1 MNDEII
7 KLGSLDAELVF
18 SFIRSTGPGGQN
30 VNKVNSKAEL
40 RFDVLNSQILS
51 EEQKCTILKKLKSR
65 INNESILFLSS
76 QEDRSQHKN
85 KENVIARFYELINKS
100 LKKHKKRVKT
110 KPSKASIENRLKG
123 KRKTSEKKERRKSDF
138 K

>member
-7 KLGSLDAELVF
+7 KYGSLDTELEFLFVRA
-18 SFIRSTGPGGQN
+18 SGPGGQN
-30 VNKVNSKAEL
+30 VNKVNSKAVL

-51 EEQKCTILKKLKSR
+51 EEQKNTILKKLKSR
-65 INNESILFLSS
+65 INNDGILFLSS
-76 QEDRSQHKN
+76 QEDRSQLKN
-85 KENVIARFYELINKS
+85 KENVITRFYELINKS

-123 KRKTSEKKERRKSDF
+123 KRETSEKKELRKKEF
-138 K
+138 

>member
-7 KLGSLDAELVF
+7 KYGSLDTELEFLFVRA
-18 SFIRSTGPGGQN
+18 SGPGGQN
-30 VNKVNSKAEL
+30 VNKVNSKAVL

-51 EEQKCTILKKLKSR
+51 EEQKNTILKKLKSR
-65 INNESILFLSS
+65 INNDGILFLSS
-76 QEDRSQHKN
+76 QEDRSQLKN
-85 KENVIARFYELINKS
+85 KENVITRFYELINKS

-123 KRKTSEKKERRKSDF
+123 KRETSEKKERRKSDF